1 MKLRNSGGYGWAGRE
16 DAAWEWTRD
25 HGFPELQISPRR
37 LDDDE
42 VRQAITATERMG
54 DQVSA
59 ALGMSTVSLIARLV
73 LATHEDGAYLIL
85 EPPRVSRH
93 WMKGLERST

>member
-1 MKLRNSGGYGWAGRE
+1 MDSE
-16 DAAWEWTRD
+16 
-25 HGFPELQISPRR
+25 HGFPELQINPGR

-59 ALGMSTVSLIARLV
+59 ALGMSRVSLLARLV
-73 LATHEDGAYLIL
+73 LAAMRTAPI
-85 EPPRVSRH
+85 
-93 WMKGLERST
+93 